1 MGRFKAFKGTFGVSS
16 ASCAR
21 SRWLVQGLITHS
33 RLCFTISH
41 RRFLLVTLVD
51 TPTPHVW
58 EQAPHSVVCSMQ
70 FRLESQPSNL
80 TVSSWR

>member
-1 MGRFKAFKGTFGVSS
+1 MGASS
-16 ASCAR
+16 ASCLR
-21 SRWLVQGLITHS
+21 SSCSAQGLITHS
-33 RLCFTISH
+33 RVCFTMSH

-70 FRLESQPSNL
+70 FRLASQPSNR